1 MQGLLIMVKLKNL
14 LLERII
20 LNVKVGDT
28 ILAGRFKNK
37 KIVVKSIGKDEHG
50 MPTIN
55 GKKVVNFRIP
65 PKNEITER
73 VDFHEIATQ
82 LVKKAGLKSKVKFV
96 NTGSNKADYNVDDDT
111 IRIKPTSRFKDF
123 LVTVFH
129 EIDHAKDAQRL
140 GKKKYKQQYEIE
152 MNKAVQ
158 RGGDAH
164 DDNFY
169 EKKAEK
175 YGRKMAKD
183 YLRINRKNIYK

>member
-1 MQGLLIMVKLKNL
+1 MIKLKNL
-14 LLERII
+14 LFEKIVLDI
-20 LNVKVGDT
+20 KVGDT
-28 ILAGRFKNK
+28 ILVGKFKNK
-37 KIVVKSIGKDEHG
+37 KMKVKSIGKDKHG

-55 GKKVVNFRIP
+55 GRKATTFRLLPKSNLKYEVN
-65 PKNEITER
+65 ER

-82 LVKKAGLKSKVKFV
+82 LVKKAGLKSKVEFV
-96 NTGSNKADYNVDDDT
+96 NTGNNKADYNVDDDT

-129 EIDHAKDAQRL
+129 EIDHAKDAQKL
-140 GKKKYKQQYEIE
+140 GKEKYKKAYEME

-158 RGGDAH
+158 AGKDAH

>member
-1 MQGLLIMVKLKNL
+1 MQGLLTMVKLKSL
-14 LLERII
+14 
-20 LNVKVGDT
+20 
-28 ILAGRFKNK
+28 
-37 KIVVKSIGKDEHG
+37 
-50 MPTIN
+50 
-55 GKKVVNFRIP
+55 
-65 PKNEITER
+65 ITER
-73 VDFHEIATQ
+73 VDFYEIATQ

-96 NTGSNKADYNVDDDT
+96 NTGKNKADYNVDKDT
-111 IRIKPTSRFKDF
+111 INIKPTSRFKDF

-183 YLRINRKNIYK
+183 YLKINRKNIYK

>member
-1 MQGLLIMVKLKNL
+1 MIKLKNL
-14 LLERII
+14 LFEKIVLDI
-20 LNVKVGDT
+20 KVGDT
-28 ILAGRFKNK
+28 ILVGKFKNK
-37 KIVVKSIGKDEHG
+37 KMKVKSIGKDKHG

-55 GKKVVNFRIP
+55 GRKATTFRLLPKSNLKYEVN
-65 PKNEITER
+65 ER

-96 NTGSNKADYNVDDDT
+96 NTGNNKADYNVDDDT

-129 EIDHAKDAQRL
+129 EIDHAKDAQKL
-140 GKKKYKQQYEIE
+140 GKEKYKKSYEME

-158 RGGDAH
+158 AGKDAH

>member
-1 MQGLLIMVKLKNL
+1 MQGLLVMVKLKNL

-140 GKKKYKQQYEIE
+140 GKKKYKKAYEME
-152 MNKAVQ
+152 MNKAAQ
-158 RGGDAH
+158 AGKDPH

-169 EKKAEK
+169 ERKAEK

-183 YLRINRKNIYK
+183 YLKINRKNIY